1 MNEII
6 QFLIDHGYAFLF
18 LWIFGEQ
25 MGIPLPAAP
34 IFLAAGALAGEGRFD
49 LAVSVAVAWGAS
61 LLSNFLWYWIGRKK
75 GRGALA
81 LLCRISFKPDSC
93 IRGTADLFAR
103 HGARSL
109 LYAKFIPGLSS
120 LSPPLA
126 GIFRLSQRKF
136 LLLNG
141 IGTLG
146 WILCYVGLGYG
157 FSDEIERVTFYAERL
172 GSYLGV
178 ALIAALGAVLLV
190 KYSRRFWFYHRL
202 RTPRISVEALMEKM
216 QKGEPLAILD
226 VRHPLE
232 VRTEPLGI
240 PGAIPIPLE
249 ELEARVAEIPR
260 DREIIL
266 YCD

>member
-1 MNEII
+1 MKEII
-6 QFLIDHGYAFLF
+6 QFLIEHGYAFLF
-18 LWIFGEQ
+18 LWIFSEQ

-34 IFLAAGALAGEGRFD
+34 IFLAAGALAGEGRFN
-49 LAVSVAVAWGAS
+49 LAASVGVALVAS

-75 GRGALA
+75 GRRALA

-126 GIFRLSQRKF
+126 GIFHLAQRKF

-146 WILCYVGLGYG
+146 WIICYVGLGYL
-157 FSDEIERVTFYAERL
+157 FSDEIEKVAHYADRL
-172 GSYLGV
+172 GSYLGA
-178 ALIAALGAVLLV
+178 ALIAALATVLLV
-190 KYSRRFWFYHRL
+190 KYGRRFWFHHRL
-202 RTPRISVEALMEKM
+202 RIPRISPEELMEKM

-232 VRTEPLGI
+232 VQAEPLGI
-240 PGAIPIPLE
+240 PGALAIPLE
-249 ELEARVAEIPR
+249 ELETRFAEIPR
-260 DREIIL
+260 DREIVL